1 MNRMDVKIS
10 PSTSQH
16 VDYIAANIRKADE
29 QEIWDMALLKPKEAL
44 KEALEVSDFVSTGFI
59 NNQIV
64 GMCGLVRL
72 SLLSDR
78 GRPWMI
84 STSALDNKRYALD
97 FHRMGKRVVA
107 AMIAIFPYLENY
119 VEASNKRTIKWL
131 KSLGFQFD
139 EPQKMGP
146 LGKPFIRFYMER
158 NGLH

>member
-1 MNRMDVKIS
+1 MEVKIS
-10 PSTSQH
+10 PATAMH

-29 QEIWDMALLKPKEAL
+29 QEIWDMALLKPREAL
-44 KEALEVSDFVSTGFI
+44 SRAMEVSAFVSTGFI

-64 GMCGLVRL
+64 GMCGLVRV
-72 SLLSDR
+72 SLLSEA

-107 AMIAIFPYLENY
+107 AMIGIFPYLENY

-131 KSLGFQFD
+131 KALGFQFD

-146 LGKPFIRFYMER
+146 LGKNFQRFWMER
-158 NGLH
+158 QNG